1 MFKRSIRSH
10 CICDFVIYKA
20 TFENLFAFKK
30 GEKESLVFDTL
41 ENNSIL
47 RSNHRKCLQILLPQQ
62 YTYVYRAQL
71 QHLKIETHK
80 DCKPCS
86 RKLKI

>member
-41 ENNSIL
+41 EYNSIL

-62 YTYVYRAQL
+62 CMYRVHCPTAAVENRNTQTANRAQGN
-71 QHLKIETHK
+71 
-80 DCKPCS
+80 
-86 RKLKI
+86 